1 MICPTCVRRPRSGIS
16 VAEVVHQFQED
27 RSQSQ
32 NVPPHYPRILQL
44 GVGRHATEPRT
55 LVMDVE
61 RLALYLPMSLKLK
74 LRNKATILVPGSKS
88 LEGAPS
94 SVCAVAGRG
103 SS

>member
-1 MICPTCVRRPRSGIS
+1 M
-16 VAEVVHQFQED
+16 
-27 RSQSQ
+27 
-32 NVPPHYPRILQL
+32 
-44 GVGRHATEPRT
+44 TEPRT

-74 LRNKATILVPGSKS
+74 LRNKAATVVPGSKT